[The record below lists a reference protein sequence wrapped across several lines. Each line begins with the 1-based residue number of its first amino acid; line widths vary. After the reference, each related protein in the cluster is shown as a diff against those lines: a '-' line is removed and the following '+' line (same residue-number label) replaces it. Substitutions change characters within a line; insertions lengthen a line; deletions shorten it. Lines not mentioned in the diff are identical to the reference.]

1 VPIPGQSNGN
11 MEPLRPTGRMN
22 FARLNTD
29 DSDDVIDDDE
39 TYVPP
44 TNLGKRERLSSVK
57 EELAGTRRTRLVRL
71 IIFQKYLASMY
82 LDAESQ
88 DSSARYSSS
97 RGK

>member
-1 VPIPGQSNGN
+1 
-11 MEPLRPTGRMN
+11 MN

-71 IIFQKYLASMY
+71 VIFKKILSINVLGCREPGLVSKILFQPRQVKMG
-82 LDAESQ
+82 AE
-88 DSSARYSSS
+88 RFLYEILH
-97 RGK
+97 